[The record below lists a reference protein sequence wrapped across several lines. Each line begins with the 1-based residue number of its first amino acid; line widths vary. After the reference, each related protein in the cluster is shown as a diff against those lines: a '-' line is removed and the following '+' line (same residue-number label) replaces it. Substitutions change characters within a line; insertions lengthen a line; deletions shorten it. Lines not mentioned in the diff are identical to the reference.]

1 MPKKNLHPLYR
12 SSRSFPYLFCRKVHL
27 ILAKTV
33 VIGYNFG
40 GDHMKIR
47 NNFVLKKIAGSY
59 VVVPVR
65 TRAVDFSGIIKLTE
79 SGAFLWRILENGADR
94 EELIAKM
101 LEEYAVD
108 EATAAADIDR
118 FVAKLREADLI
129 E

>member
-1 MPKKNLHPLYR
+1 
-12 SSRSFPYLFCRKVHL
+12 
-27 ILAKTV
+27 
-33 VIGYNFG
+33 
-40 GDHMKIR
+40 MKIK
-47 NNFVLKKIAGSY
+47 NNFVLKKIAGSH

-65 TRAVDFSGIIKLTE
+65 TRAVDFSGIIKLSD
-79 SGAFLWRILENGADR
+79 SGAFLWRILEKGADR

>member
-1 MPKKNLHPLYR
+1 MTLSKLTV
-12 SSRSFPYLFCRKVHL
+12 FCRNVYL

-33 VIGYNFG
+33 VIGYNFV
-40 GDHMKIR
+40 GDLMKIKDD
-47 NNFVLKKIAGSY
+47 FVLKKIAGSY

-65 TRAVDFSGIIKLTE
+65 SRAVDFSGIIKLTE
-79 SGAFLWRILENGADR
+79 SGAFLWKQLEDGADR

-101 LEEYAVD
+101 LEEYEVD

-118 FVAKLREADLI
+118 FILKLGEADLI